1 MSGVGT
7 AALCSVVLR
16 WLRRVT
22 VVGVCN
28 IYIARYI
35 FACEVG
41 CTCRTQ
47 FGLSEVYAAVA
58 WEWYVAWSDGSHRKE
73 LGFNALSTTAS
84 LDPSRDSIGGR
95 VIGS

>member
-22 VVGVCN
+22 VVGVYN
-28 IYIARYI
+28 IYIARYM
-35 FACEVG
+35 FASEAG

-47 FGLSEVYAAVA
+47 FGLSEVYAAA
-58 WEWYVAWSDGSHRKE
+58 ASERYVAWSDGSQWKE
-73 LGFNALSTTAS
+73 LGFNARSTTAS
-84 LDPSRDSIGGR
+84 LDPSHDPVGGR
-95 VIGS
+95 VTGS